1 MGARAA
7 IAALPL
13 LKVMEELPRFL
24 RQKADRFIIS
34 PGSSPQCTLQSAEAS
49 LARNCRRFCIV
60 LGALLPPLGMTGT
73 LGKPRV

>member
-1 MGARAA
+1 
-7 IAALPL
+7 
-13 LKVMEELPRFL
+13 
-24 RQKADRFIIS
+24 
-34 PGSSPQCTLQSAEAS
+34 LQSAEAS